1 MSKALK
7 FLSLLLI
14 ILGFVWIIFAIKFS
28 GINRENMTSM
38 WFSQLF
44 RGTMGLVIV
53 FLIFLIMVAVF
64 GTKISD
70 APSPSNLKVMAY
82 GLSILIFVM
91 APMFI
96 IGGEVGEL

>member
-14 ILGFVWIIFAIKFS
+14 ILGFVWLIFAIKFS

-70 APSPSNLKVMAY
+70 APAPSNLKVMAY
-82 GLSILIFVM
+82 GLSILNFVM